1 MKPKPPSPAVTPQ
14 ALAAAAGRKTRRV
27 QCKLHQAER
36 DMRSAN
42 DVLAHTPHATE
53 IDDAV
58 QRNADAERKVH
69 EAVEELEVVKEMLT
83 HADPDSATPAP
94 PAGTSGDGVKS
105 LLPHLKPKAS
115 GGEKS

>member
-1 MKPKPPSPAVTPQ
+1 MKPRPPSPAVTPQ

-27 QCKLHQAER
+27 QRKLNEAER
-36 DMRSAN
+36 EMRSAN
-42 DVLAHTPHATE
+42 EVLAHTPHARE

-69 EAVEELEVVKEMLT
+69 EAVEELEVVKEMLA
-83 HADPDSATPAP
+83 HADPNGAPPAS

-105 LLPHLKPKAS
+105 LLPHLKSKQ
-115 GGEKS
+115 